1 MGDSC
6 EKQLAMG
13 VINGASTVMAR
24 PSSSRAGKWEADGCI
39 LGIRWEKT

>member
-13 VINGASTVMAR
+13 VINGASTVNG
-24 PSSSRAGKWEADGCI
+24 AGKWEADGCI